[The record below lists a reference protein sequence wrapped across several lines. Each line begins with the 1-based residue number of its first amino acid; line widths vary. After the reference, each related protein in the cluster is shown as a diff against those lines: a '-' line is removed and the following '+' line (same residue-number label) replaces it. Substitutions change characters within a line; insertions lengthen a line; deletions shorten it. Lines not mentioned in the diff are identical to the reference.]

1 MRRNLG
7 TVAKPTD
14 YFSFKIY
21 KGMIQEAI
29 FIHINLKYAKKN
41 KFRENDAKTTRSRN
55 LTLI

>member
-1 MRRNLG
+1 MG

-14 YFSFKIY
+14 CFSFKIY

-41 KFRENDAKTTRSRN
+41 KPHKNEAKKG
-55 LTLI
+55 